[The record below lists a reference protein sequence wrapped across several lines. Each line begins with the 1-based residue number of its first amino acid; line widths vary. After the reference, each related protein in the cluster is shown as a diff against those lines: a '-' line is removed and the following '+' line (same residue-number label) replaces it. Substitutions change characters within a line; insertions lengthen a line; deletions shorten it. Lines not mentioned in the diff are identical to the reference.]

1 MHDFDKLEKD
11 EKMAVIER
19 VKKHLSEIMIVFRQ
33 AKDWLEDD
41 VICIMDFCLLGTC
54 SLNLGW
60 ACQ

>member
-1 MHDFDKLEKD
+1 MDDFDKLDED

-41 VICIMDFCLLGTC
+41 VI
-54 SLNLGW
+54 
-60 ACQ
+60 